1 MKKVL
6 FSIMVLACL
15 ASSAFALE
23 TRVIKGDM
31 VSAYEALSVTDA
43 NATHPRCRAVYIGTA
58 QSLDFSLDGTTWVK
72 FQNCVAGTI
81 LPIQV
86 VGARKNAG
94 SAAPDAGDVVFLY

>member
-1 MKKVL
+1 MRKL
-6 FSIMVLACL
+6 LIMAGLILAI
-15 ASSAFALE
+15 SGTSFALE

-43 NATHPRCRAVYIGTA
+43 NATHPRCRAVYVGTA
-58 QSLDFSLDGTTWVK
+58 QSLDFSFDGSTWVLFK
-72 FQNCVAGTI
+72 GCSAGTV

-86 VGARKNAG
+86 VGARKNSG